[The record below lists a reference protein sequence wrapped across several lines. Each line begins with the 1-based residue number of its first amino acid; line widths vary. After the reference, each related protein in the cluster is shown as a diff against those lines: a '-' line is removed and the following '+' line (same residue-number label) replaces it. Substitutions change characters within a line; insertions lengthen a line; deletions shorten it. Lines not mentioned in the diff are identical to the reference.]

1 METGRIHSTESF
13 GTVDGPGIRFVV
25 FMQGCP
31 MRCRY
36 CHNPDTWGAGGEARS
51 SEELVKEALRYRSYF
66 GKNGGVT
73 VSGGEPLLQ
82 LDFLLDLF
90 ARLKREG
97 VHTCLDT
104 SGSCFDES
112 DKRYEKLLA
121 LADLVLLD
129 IKHIDEEA
137 HRALTGQSGAAPRA
151 FARYL
156 SAHGKPVWIRHV
168 LVSGLTDDDGALRR
182 LKEFIGELRTVE
194 KIEVLPYHAMGETKY
209 EKLGLPYPLK
219 GLSPPSAE
227 RVRNA
232 EGILKGN
239 G

>member
-1 METGRIHSTESF
+1 MQGRIHSLESF
-13 GTVDGPGIRFVV
+13 GTVDGPGVRFVV
-25 FMQGCP
+25 FVQGCP
-31 MRCRY
+31 MRCAY
-36 CHNPDTWGAGGEARS
+36 CHNPDTWEM
-51 SEELVKEALRYRSYF
+51 
-66 GKNGGVT
+66 NGGTLMEPSYIIEQYERNISFYKGGGITVT
-73 VSGGEPLLQ
+73 GGEPLMQ
-82 LDFLLDLF
+82 VDFLLDLF

-104 SGSCFDES
+104 SGICFDES

-121 LADLVLLD
+121 LTDLVLLD

-219 GLSPPSAE
+219 GVSPPSAE

>member
-66 GKNGGVT
+66 RKNGGVT

-97 VHTCLDT
+97 VHTCLAT
-104 SGSCFDES
+104 SGICFDES

-121 LADLVLLD
+121 LADL
-129 IKHIDEEA
+129 
-137 HRALTGQSGAAPRA
+137 
-151 FARYL
+151 
-156 SAHGKPVWIRHV
+156 V

-219 GLSPPSAE
+219 GVSPPSAE